1 MATICSVVVRV
12 VLQLHFER
20 LSDRGTDNIYKPF
33 MVYFMSHA
41 LNLSHKTMSS
51 ENVYLM
57 NAKMARRLR
66 KLDLRVI
73 LSCVPY
79 MLLVILCIKIEGGLF
94 SVLVYSPFHV

>member
-1 MATICSVVVRV
+1 M
-12 VLQLHFER
+12 
-20 LSDRGTDNIYKPF
+20 
-33 MVYFMSHA
+33 
-41 LNLSHKTMSS
+41 
-51 ENVYLM
+51 YLM
-57 NAKMARRLR
+57 NAKIARRLR